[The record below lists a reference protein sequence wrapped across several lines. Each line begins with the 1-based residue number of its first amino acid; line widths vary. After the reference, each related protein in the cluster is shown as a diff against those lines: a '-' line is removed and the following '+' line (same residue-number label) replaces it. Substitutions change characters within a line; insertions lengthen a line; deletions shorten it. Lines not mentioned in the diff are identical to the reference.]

1 MIKINHS
8 ITDPLLLEASIS
20 ERKRK
25 NYNFHQNADER
36 IHRMIHATNPSTY
49 VQPHKHENPDKFESF
64 IILKGR
70 VLVVEFSED
79 GEITDHIILDSKVE
93 NYGVEI
99 PAKVWH
105 TLITLDEDSLVYE
118 LKDGPWNPTDDKN
131 FASWAPTEDDPGCTK
146 YNQKILSKLNLL

>member
-1 MIKINHS
+1 MIHINHK
-8 ITDPLLLEASIS
+8 ITDPLLNEASDC

-25 NYNFHQNADER
+25 NFNFHQNADER
-36 IHRMIHATNPSTY
+36 IHRMIHATNPNTF

-70 VLVVEFSED
+70 VLVVEFSEE
-79 GEITDHIILDSKVE
+79 GKITDHIILDSNTK

-99 PAKVWH
+99 PATTWH
-105 TLITLDEDSLVYE
+105 TLITLEKNSLVYE

-131 FASWAPTEDDPGCTK
+131 FAPWAPTEGDADCAE
-146 YNQKILSKLNLL
+146 YNQKILSTLNLL